1 MLWPFELHRSY
12 HRRNDIHARFGGQQQ
27 GGISTPAEAPGIFIF
42 TGHGAGHVGYQD
54 VFGADGSF
62 RYTGQGQLGDMRMIS
77 GNRAIRDHVQNGKD
91 LLLFQ
96 QTQKGGLVRFEGL
109 YVCGGWEIEQQPDM
123 DGQPRQAI
131 VFTLV
136 PQNGLS
142 IEAEDLATEAPA
154 DLPLAELRERA
165 LQAAFASNEAS
176 PRVALMNVRARSKAV
191 RDYVLARARGSC
203 ENCRSAAPFL
213 TATRQ
218 PYLETHH
225 IHKLSDGG
233 PDHPASVAALCP
245 NCHREAH
252 FGVGQVLLNDQ
263 LLEHVQILEKY

>member
-27 GGISTPAEAPGIFIF
+27 GGISTPADAPGIFIF

-54 VFGADGSF
+54 ASEADGSF

-96 QTQKGGLVRFEGL
+96 QTKKGGPVRFEGL

-142 IEAEDLATEAPA
+142 SEAEDLAEGAPI
-154 DLPLAELRERA
+154 DLSLAELRERA
-165 LQAAFASNEAS
+165 LQAAVGSNETS
-176 PRVALMNVRARSKAV
+176 PRIALANVRARSKAV
-191 RDYVLARARGSC
+191 RDYVLARAAGAC
-203 ENCRSAAPFL
+203 EACRSPAPFL
-213 TATRQ
+213 TSSGQ
-218 PYLETHH
+218 PYLEAHH

-233 PDHPASVAALCP
+233 PDHPASVAAVCP
-245 NCHREAH
+245 NCHRRAH
-252 FGVGQVLLNDQ
+252 FGEDQITLNNE
-263 LLEHVQILEKY
+263 LLERVKQLEK

>member
-27 GGISTPAEAPGIFIF
+27 GGISTPANAPGIFIF
-42 TGHGAGHVGYQD
+42 TGHGADHVGYQD
-54 VFGADGSF
+54 VFEADGSF

-96 QTQKGGLVRFEGL
+96 QTKRGGPVRFEGL

-123 DGQPRQAI
+123 HGQPRQAI
-131 VFTLV
+131 VFMLV

-142 IEAEDLATEAPA
+142 IEAVDLATETPP
-154 DLPLAELRERA
+154 DLPLVELRERA
-165 LQAAFASNEAS
+165 FQAALASDEAS
-176 PRVALMNVRARSKAV
+176 PRVALANVRARSKAV
-191 RDYVLARARGSC
+191 RDYVLARAAGVC
-203 ENCRSAAPFL
+203 EGCRSTAPFL
-213 TATRQ
+213 TTMGQ
-218 PYLETHH
+218 PYLEAHH

-245 NCHREAH
+245 NCHRQAH
-252 FGVGQVLLNDQ
+252 FGADQVALNEVLL
-263 LLEHVQILEKY
+263 EQIRIIEK

>member
-27 GGISTPAEAPGIFIF
+27 GGISTPADAPGIFIF

-54 VFGADGSF
+54 VFEADGSF

-96 QTQKGGLVRFEGL
+96 QTKKGGPVWFEGL
-109 YVCGGWEIEQQPDM
+109 YVCGGWQTEQQPDM

-136 PQNGLS
+136 PQSGLA
-142 IEAEDLATEAPA
+142 IEVEDFAAEAPT

-165 LQAAFASNEAS
+165 LQAALASNEAS
-176 PRVALMNVRARSKAV
+176 PRVALMNVRARSRAV
-191 RDYVLARARGSC
+191 RDYVLGRAAGAC
-203 ENCRSAAPFL
+203 EACRNPAPFL
-213 TATRQ
+213 TAAGQ
-218 PYLETHH
+218 PYLEAHH

-233 PDHPASVAALCP
+233 LDHPDSVAALCP
-245 NCHREAH
+245 NCHRQAH
-252 FGVGQVLLNDQ
+252 FGADQVALNNALFERVRQ
-263 LLEHVQILEKY
+263 VEK

>member
-27 GGISTPAEAPGIFIF
+27 GGISTPANAPGIFIF

-54 VFGADGSF
+54 VFEADGSF

-96 QTQKGGLVRFEGL
+96 QTKKGGPVRFEGL
-109 YVCGGWEIEQQPDM
+109 YVCGGWEMEQQPDM

-136 PQNGLS
+136 PQSGLS
-142 IEAEDLATEAPA
+142 IEAEDLAREAPA
-154 DLPLAELRERA
+154 DLPFVELKRRA
-165 LQAAFASNEAS
+165 LEAATSLGETS
-176 PRVALMNVRARSKAV
+176 PRIAMVNVRVRSRAV
-191 RDYVLARARGSC
+191 RDYVLARAAGVCESC
-203 ENCRSAAPFL
+203 QNPAPFL
-213 TATRQ
+213 TGIGQ
-218 PYLETHH
+218 PYLEAHH

-245 NCHREAH
+245 NCHRQAH
-252 FGVGQVLLNDQ
+252 FGADQVILNNELIERVRQ
-263 LLEHVQILEKY
+263 LEK

>member
-27 GGISTPAEAPGIFIF
+27 GGISTPADAPGIFIF

-54 VFGADGSF
+54 VFEADGSF

-96 QTQKGGLVRFEGL
+96 QTKKGGPVRFEGH
-109 YVCGGWEIEQQPDM
+109 YVCGGWEIEQQPDIR
-123 DGQPRQAI
+123 GQPRQAI

-136 PQNGLS
+136 PQSGLS
-142 IEAEDLATEAPA
+142 IEAEDLATEAPTA
-154 DLPLAELRERA
+154 LSLAELKKRA
-165 LQAAFASNEAS
+165 LQAATAPNEAS
-176 PRVALMNVRARSKAV
+176 PHIALANVRARSKAV
-191 RDYVLARARGSC
+191 RDYVLARSGGFC
-203 ENCRSAAPFL
+203 ENCGSPAPFL
-213 TATRQ
+213 TSAGQ
-218 PYLETHH
+218 PYLEAHH

-245 NCHREAH
+245 NCHRQVH
-252 FGVGQVLLNDQ
+252 FGAEQVTLNNE
-263 LLEHVQILEKY
+263 LLEYVQQLEK

>member
-12 HRRNDIHARFGGQQQ
+12 RRRNDIHARFGGQQQ
-27 GGISTPAEAPGIFIF
+27 GGISTPADAPGIFIF

-54 VFGADGSF
+54 VFEADGSF

-96 QTQKGGLVRFEGL
+96 QTKKGGPVRFEGL
-109 YVCGGWEIEQQPDM
+109 YVCGGWETKQQPDM
-123 DGQPRQAI
+123 NGQPRQAI

-136 PQNGLS
+136 PQSGLS
-142 IEAEDLATEAPA
+142 IEAEDLAIEAPA
-154 DLPLAELRERA
+154 DLPLVELRKRA
-165 LQAAFASNEAS
+165 FQAALASDEAS
-176 PRVALMNVRARSKAV
+176 PRVALANVRARSKAV
-191 RDYVLARARGSC
+191 RDYILARSRGSC
-203 ENCRSAAPFL
+203 ENCGNSAPFL
-213 TATRQ
+213 TAIGQ
-218 PYLETHH
+218 PYLEAHH

-245 NCHREAH
+245 NCHRQAH
-252 FGVGQVLLNDQ
+252 FGAGQAILNNA
-263 LLEHVQILEKY
+263 LLECVRRLEK

>member
-27 GGISTPAEAPGIFIF
+27 GGISTPADAPGIFIF

-54 VFGADGSF
+54 VFEADGSF

-96 QTQKGGLVRFEGL
+96 QTKKGGPVRFEGL
-109 YVCGGWEIEQQPDM
+109 YVCGCWEIEQQPDM
-123 DGQPRQAI
+123 NGNLRQAI

-136 PQNGLS
+136 PQSGLS
-142 IEAEDLATEAPA
+142 IEAADLTTEAPT

-165 LQAAFASNEAS
+165 HQAALASNEAS
-176 PRVALMNVRARSKAV
+176 PRVALANVRLRSKAV
-191 RDYVLARARGSC
+191 RDYVLARAAGVC
-203 ENCRSAAPFL
+203 EACRSPAPFL
-213 TATRQ
+213 TAAGQ
-218 PYLETHH
+218 PYLEAHH

-233 PDHPASVAALCP
+233 PDHPASVAAVCP
-245 NCHREAH
+245 NCHRRAH
-252 FGVGQVLLNDQ
+252 FGEDQITLNNE
-263 LLEHVQILEKY
+263 LLERVKQLEK

>member
-27 GGISTPAEAPGIFIF
+27 GGISTPADAPGIFIF

-54 VFGADGSF
+54 VFEADGSF

-77 GNRAIRDHVQNGKD
+77 GNRAIHDHVQNGRD

-96 QTQKGGLVRFEGL
+96 QTKKGGLVRFEGL
-109 YVCGGWEIEQQPDM
+109 YVCGGWEMEQQPDM
-123 DGQPRQAI
+123 NGQPRQAI

-142 IEAEDLATEAPA
+142 GEAEDLATETPTN
-154 DLPLAELRERA
+154 LPLAELRERA
-165 LQAAFASNEAS
+165 FQAALASNEAR
-176 PRVALMNVRARSKAV
+176 PRVALANVSARSKAV
-191 RDYVLARARGSC
+191 RDYVLARSGGSC
-203 ENCRSAAPFL
+203 ENCGGPAPFL
-213 TATRQ
+213 TSMGQ
-218 PYLETHH
+218 PYLEAHH

-245 NCHREAH
+245 NCHRQAH
-252 FGVGQVLLNDQ
+252 FGVDQVILNNELLARVK
-263 LLEHVQILEKY
+263 ELEK

>member
-27 GGISTPAEAPGIFIF
+27 GGISTPANAPGIFIF

-54 VFGADGSF
+54 VFEADGSF

-96 QTQKGGLVRFEGL
+96 QTKKGGPVRFEGL
-109 YVCGGWEIEQQPDM
+109 YVCGGWEMERQPDM
-123 DGQPRQAI
+123 NGQPRQAI
-131 VFTLV
+131 VFMLV
-136 PQNGLS
+136 HQRGLS
-142 IEAEDLATEAPA
+142 VEAEDLATEAPT

-165 LQAAFASNEAS
+165 LEAATTPGEAS
-176 PRVALMNVRARSKAV
+176 PRIALINVRARSKAV
-191 RDYVLARARGSC
+191 RDYVLARAAGAC
-203 ENCRSAAPFL
+203 EACQNPAPFL
-213 TATRQ
+213 TGTEQ
-218 PYLETHH
+218 PYLEAHH

-245 NCHREAH
+245 NCHRKAH
-252 FGVGQVLLNDQ
+252 FGVEREEVNNELLQRVNS
-263 LLEHVQILEKY
+263 LEK